1 MVEIEKLN
9 VFYAEKQVL
18 KNIDLKIKDGECVV
32 LTGESGCGK
41 TTILN
46 SINGILEKF
55 TNAII
60 KGSVKIN
67 DTDWKSKQMY
77 EIAML
82 VSSVFQ
88 NPKTHFFNINTTQEL
103 LFFLENIG
111 LDRSEMDKRL
121 NKMLRIFPIKYLL
134 NRNIFDLSGGEK
146 QVLSLAS
153 SYISGCKILLLDE
166 PTSNLDRKYIDIL
179 QNMLKILKKKNIS
192 LIIAEHRLYYLMD
205 IFDRLVYIKD
215 GEIKKIYSK
224 EEFLQFSTDDLHNM
238 GVRSIA
244 DEKLKVNSITND
256 GELYIE
262 NLNCQFTKNKK
273 LEIKNLH
280 FKNGFVYGIIGANGC
295 GKSTFIKS
303 LIGVMKKSKEKVY
316 YKGKLINKKQR
327 LKKSSLV
334 MQDVNNQLFS
344 ESVDIELKLKNE
356 KTKEE
361 TIDKLLN
368 RLNLLSYK
376 TSHPMSLSGG
386 QKQRVAILTSVCDM
400 ADFIFF
406 DEPTSGMD
414 YKNMMSI
421 SKIIKE
427 LKDENR
433 IIFIVSHDTEFLNE
447 TTDFVLDVEKECIK

>member
-1 MVEIEKLN
+1 
-9 VFYAEKQVL
+9 
-18 KNIDLKIKDGECVV
+18 
-32 LTGESGCGK
+32 
-41 TTILN
+41 
-46 SINGILEKF
+46 
-55 TNAII
+55 
-60 KGSVKIN
+60 
-67 DTDWKSKQMY
+67 
-77 EIAML
+77 
-82 VSSVFQ
+82 
-88 NPKTHFFNINTTQEL
+88 
-103 LFFLENIG
+103 
-111 LDRSEMDKRL
+111 
-121 NKMLRIFPIKYLL
+121 
-134 NRNIFDLSGGEK
+134 
-146 QVLSLAS
+146 
-153 SYISGCKILLLDE
+153 
-166 PTSNLDRKYIDIL
+166 
-179 QNMLKILKKKNIS
+179 MLKILKKENIS

-224 EEFLQFSTDDLHNM
+224 EEFLKFDTKSLHNM
-238 GVRSIA
+238 GLRSIA
-244 DEKLKVNSITND
+244 YEKLKVSSITND

-262 NLNCQFTKNKK
+262 NLNFQFTKNKK
-273 LEIKNLH
+273 LEMKNLH
-280 FKNGFVYGIIGANGC
+280 FKNGFVYGIVGANGC
-295 GKSTFIKS
+295 GKTTFIKS

-356 KTKEE
+356 KIKEE
-361 TIDKLLN
+361 TIDTLLK

-400 ADFIFF
+400 ENFIFF

-427 LKDENR
+427 LKNENR
-433 IIFIVSHDTEFLNE
+433 IIFIISHDSEFLNE
-447 TTDFVLDVEKECIK
+447 TTDFILDIEKEKIF

>member
-1 MVEIEKLN
+1 MLKIEKLN
-9 VFYAEKQVL
+9 VTYGEKQVL
-18 KNIDLKIKDGECVV
+18 KNVDLKIKDAECAV

-55 TNAII
+55 TNAKI
-60 KGSVKIN
+60 KGSVKID
-67 DTDWKSKQMY
+67 DTDLKAKQMY
-77 EIAML
+77 EISML

-88 NPKTHFFNINTTQEL
+88 NPKTHFFNINTTEEL

-111 LDRSEMDKRL
+111 LDRSKMDKRL
-121 NKMLRIFPIKYLL
+121 NKMLEIFPIKYLL
-134 NRNIFDLSGGEK
+134 NRNIFNLSGGEK

-166 PTSNLDRKYIDIL
+166 PTSNLDLRYIDIL
-179 QNMLKILKKKNIS
+179 KNMLKILKKENIS

-205 IFDRLVYIKD
+205 IFDRVVYIKD

-238 GVRSIA
+238 GLRSVVR
-244 DEKLKVNSITND
+244 EKLKVDPITND

-262 NLNCQFTKNKK
+262 NLNFQFTKNKK
-273 LEIKNLH
+273 FEMRNLH

-368 RLNLLSYK
+368 KLNLLSYK

-427 LKDENR
+427 LKGENR
-433 IIFIVSHDTEFLNE
+433 IIFIVSHDIEFLNE
-447 TTDFVLDVEKECIK
+447 TTDFVLDIEKECIK